1 MNKYSI
7 PPNAFSHSA
16 GMNKTT
22 LGQLLTGRL
31 HYIRHAAVHRDPT
44 ITVSALKEMLAD
56 AHFLT
61 QGLRDAPR
69 TNKLQ
74 ALQLALERDDRK
86 RIEETIA
93 APIST
98 FDDGFDPDK
107 FRTQPRP
114 SGNGLQ
120 QKENIQ
126 FSGRVNYANELGN
139 YSGMLQSVEGQ
150 ETMGQSQFEHQQ
162 SLRLSVTNSS
172 AHGRGRSVQRGLRD
186 SNGRPQGLKR
196 KRSETTKFEGANQ
209 QAGVI
214 KHPDEHIDLTLDSD
228 DGDPPATNPKP
239 AKIAR
244 VIDLTGDESIAL
256 LRSPRA
262 SKTTDANM

>member
-1 MNKYSI
+1 MNE
-7 PPNAFSHSA
+7 A
-16 GMNKTT
+16 T

-74 ALQLALERDDRK
+74 AMQLALEGDNRK
-86 RIEETIA
+86 RIEETVA

-98 FDDGFDPDK
+98 FDDGLDPYK
-107 FRTQPRP
+107 FRTQPGP

-120 QKENIQ
+120 QKENIR
-126 FSGRVNYANELGN
+126 FSGRVSDAGELGN
-139 YSGMLQSVEGQ
+139 SSGMLQSVEGQ
-150 ETMGQSQFEHQQ
+150 ETTGQSQFEHQQ
-162 SLRLSVTNSS
+162 SLRLSITNNS
-172 AHGRGRSVQRGLRD
+172 AYGRGQSVQRGLRD

-196 KRSETTKFEGANQ
+196 KRSENTKFERANQ

-214 KHPDEHIDLTLDSD
+214 KHPGEHIDLTLDSD
-228 DGDPPATNPKP
+228 DGGPPATNPKP

-244 VIDLTGDESIAL
+244 VIDLTGDESIVL
-256 LRSPRA
+256 FRSPRA
-262 SKTTDANM
+262 SETTDANM